1 MKVIVV
7 DDEKSMHIIMKRML
21 KKINSIT
28 LVGCF
33 LDTRSAYTYISDH
46 DVDLIF
52 IDISMPMESGI
63 EFAKRLRE
71 EGRETK
77 IVFLTSHKEY
87 ALPAFDVYA
96 LDYMLK
102 PVNQE
107 RLQQTIGR
115 AVIDIES
122 QKDMVKQAAQK
133 KKLIYNC
140 LGSMELRT
148 SQNEIIKWKS
158 SKSAELFAYLIMQRG
173 KRVSKARMI
182 EDVFEHMSLKNADT
196 YLNTTIYQLRKLLD
210 QYGLPQVIHSANQYY
225 VLDHTKFDV
234 DVFMFE
240 DQYNLLD
247 FSDAIQVNRAVEQER
262 SYQGK
267 LFGEHVY
274 GWAHNEI
281 ERLSLLYISFAHKL
295 CEALLSRAEMDTAIS
310 ILKKL
315 VENYDLEDRTIMLY
329 LEALALK
336 KDEVGLKRQYKK
348 FAEMLREE
356 VDVDISKTATDFYY
370 RLIEKFN

>member
-7 DDEKSMHIIMKRML
+7 DDEKSMHMIMARML
-21 KKINSIT
+21 NKLNSIT

-33 LDTRSAYTYISDH
+33 LDTWAAHAYLSDH
-46 DVDLIF
+46 PVDLILM
-52 IDISMPMESGI
+52 DISMPKESGI

-71 EGRETK
+71 EGKETK

-96 LDYMLK
+96 FDYMVK

-115 AVIDIES
+115 AMIDI
-122 QKDMVKQAAQK
+122 QLHKDTVKQAVHHK
-133 KKLIYNC
+133 ILTYTC
-140 LGSMELRT
+140 LGRMELRT
-148 SQNEIIKWKS
+148 SQHEIIKWRS

-173 KRVSKARMI
+173 KRVSKARLI
-182 EDVFEHMSLKNADT
+182 EDVFGHMSVKNADN
-196 YLNTTIYQLRKLLD
+196 YLNTTIYQLRKLLG
-210 QYGLPQVIHSANQYY
+210 QYGLSQVIHSSNQYY
-225 VLDHTKFDV
+225 VLDHTKIDV
-234 DVFMFE
+234 DAFVFE
-240 DQYNLLD
+240 EQCNQLD
-247 FSDAIQVNRAVEQER
+247 VRDALRVNRAVDHEKG
-262 SYQGK
+262 YQGK

-274 GWAHNEI
+274 VWAQNEI
-281 ERLSLLYISFAHKL
+281 ERVASVYVSFAQKL
-295 CEALLSRAEMDTAIS
+295 CEVLLSRGEMDTALS

-315 VENYDLEDRTIMLY
+315 VEQDDLEDRTIMLY
-329 LEALALK
+329 LEALALN

-348 FAEMLREE
+348 FTELLREE
-356 VDVDISKTATDFYY
+356 VDVDISTNVSNFYS

>member
-1 MKVIVV
+1 VKVIVV
-7 DDEKSMHIIMKRML
+7 DDEKSMHMIMERML

-28 LVGCF
+28 LAGCF
-33 LDTRSAYTYISDH
+33 LDTWSAYAYLSEH

-52 IDISMPMESGI
+52 IDISMPKESGI

-107 RLQQTIGR
+107 RLKQTIGR
-115 AVIDIES
+115 AVVDIKS
-122 QKDMVKQAAQK
+122 PKNTVKQAEQE

-140 LGSMELRT
+140 LGRMELRT
-148 SQNEIIKWKS
+148 PQNEIIKWRS

-173 KRVSKARMI
+173 KRVSKARII
-182 EDVFEHMSLKNADT
+182 EDVFDHMSLKNADA
-196 YLNTTIYQLRKLLD
+196 YLNTTIYLLRKLLD
-210 QYGLPQVIHSANQYY
+210 RHGLSQAIYYGNQYY
-225 VLDHTKFDV
+225 VLDYTKIDV

-240 DQYNLLD
+240 EQCNLLD
-247 FSDAIQVNRAVEQER
+247 FSDEVQVNQAVECEKR
-262 SYQGK
+262 YQGN

-274 GWAHNEI
+274 GWAQSEI

-295 CEALLSRAEMDTAIS
+295 CEVLLRRAELDTAIV

-315 VENYDLEDRTIMLY
+315 VDHYDLEDRTIMLY

-336 KDEVGLKRQYKK
+336 KDEVGVKRQYKK
-348 FAEMLREE
+348 FTEMMREE
-356 VDVDISKTATDFYY
+356 LDVDISSNVTDYY
-370 RLIEKFN
+370 YLLIEKFN

>member
-1 MKVIVV
+1 VIVV
-7 DDEKSMHIIMKRML
+7 DDEKSMHVIMKRML
-21 KKINSIT
+21 NKMNSIT
-28 LVGCF
+28 LAGCF
-33 LDTRSAYTYISDH
+33 LDTWSAHVYLSDH
-46 DVDLIF
+46 HVDLIF
-52 IDISMPMESGI
+52 MDISMPKESGI
-63 EFAKRLRE
+63 EFAKRIRE

-96 LDYMLK
+96 LDYMVK

-115 AVIDIES
+115 AMIDMDM
-122 QKDMVKQAAQK
+122 QKNNTAKQAVQR
-133 KKLIYNC
+133 KKLIYTC

-148 SQNEIIKWKS
+148 SHNEIIKWRS

-182 EDVFEHMSLKNADT
+182 EDVFGHMPVKNADN

-210 QYGLPQVIHSANQYY
+210 RYGLPQAIYSGNQYY
-225 VLDHTKFDV
+225 VLDQTQIDV
-234 DVFMFE
+234 DAFRFE
-240 DQYNLLD
+240 DQCGMLD
-247 FSDAIQVNRAVEQER
+247 FSDALQVNQAVDHEKC
-262 SYQGK
+262 YHGK

-274 GWAHNEI
+274 VWAQNEI
-281 ERLSLLYISFAHKL
+281 ERVASLYVSFAHKL

-315 VENYDLEDRTIMLY
+315 VEQDALEDRTMMLY
-329 LEALALK
+329 LEALALN

-348 FAEMLREE
+348 FTELLREE
-356 VDVDISKTATDFYY
+356 VDVDISTNVSDFYSQ
-370 RLIEKFN
+370 LIEKFN